1 MEEWEEK
8 LDIDI
13 EKYKKRRK
21 GYLIS
26 IIIILIIFT
35 IIAQIIGFF
44 VFLWP
49 GVLFT
54 ILGGSKG

>member
-21 GYLIS
+21 GYLIY

-35 IIAQIIGFF
+35 IIALIIGFF

>member
-1 MEEWEEK
+1 MESDNKCKEIKMEEWEEK

-35 IIAQIIGFF
+35 IIA
-44 VFLWP
+44 
-49 GVLFT
+49 
-54 ILGGSKG
+54 